1 MAETGNHDGDDDA
14 SRRSQEL
21 ESLRAFYE
29 NEILEDTT
37 DEQWFIRVG
46 SCVVLEMSV
55 PPNYPST
62 SAPALLLRAPPWI
75 LDQGRAVELAN
86 ELVELFTPDSE
97 VAIMWAEHCRAEL
110 NVASS
115 NEDTFDVAN
124 AEAETIVNPVE
135 EDDTT
140 PPTMVNA
147 GEVVTF
153 RPPTSKHGQSTRH
166 FDASVVGSQSNRRTI
181 HRGEPYHP
189 PKSGPSETMV
199 ARVAHV
205 TSMDHVNWVLAELLL
220 NDRKVARATHNMI
233 AYRFF
238 DQDKHC
244 LVSDNDDDGEKGA
257 GSKLAALLDMS
268 DAKDVLVVVSRWFG
282 GIHLGPSRFKY
293 IACVARDLLQDE
305 GFIGTPADR
314 QDEGGGTTVVKRKGK
329 KGSKVERR

>member
-1 MAETGNHDGDDDA
+1 
-14 SRRSQEL
+14 L

-37 DEQWFIRVG
+37 DDQWFIRVG
-46 SCVVLEMSV
+46 SCAVLEMSV
-55 PPNYPST
+55 PANYPST
-62 SAPALLLRAPPWI
+62 SAPTPVLRAPPWI
-75 LDQGRAVELAN
+75 LDQGRAVELAK

-110 NVASS
+110 NSASS
-115 NEDTFDVAN
+115 NEDNFDVAN
-124 AEAETIVNPVE
+124 AEAETIVNPVV
-135 EDDTT
+135 EDDNT
-140 PPTMVNA
+140 A
-147 GEVVTF
+147 AEVVTF
-153 RPPTSKHGQSTRH
+153 QPPTSKFGQSTRH
-166 FDASVVGSQSNRRTI
+166 FDASVVESQSNRRTI

-199 ARVAHV
+199 AHVAHV

-220 NDRKVARATHNMI
+220 NDKKVARATHNMI

-238 DQDKHC
+238 DQEKHC

-268 DAKDVLVVVSRWFG
+268 NAKDVLVVVSRWFG

-305 GFIGTPADR
+305 GFIGAPADR
-314 QDEGGGTTVVKRKGK
+314 QEEGGDTTVVKRKGK
-329 KGSKVERR
+329 KGRQVERR